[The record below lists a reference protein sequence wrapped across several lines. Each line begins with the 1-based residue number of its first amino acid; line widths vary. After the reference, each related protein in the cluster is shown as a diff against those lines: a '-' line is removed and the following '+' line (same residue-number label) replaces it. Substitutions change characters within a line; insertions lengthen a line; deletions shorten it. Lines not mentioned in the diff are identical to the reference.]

1 MTKLPPKNDF
11 ANVAGKWIFKFCGK
25 GSRVVDFFYWTLY
38 INFFCEKYLAF
49 KSDAC
54 DCEMSGLK
62 KKKLLIKQKLWKF

>member
-25 GSRVVDFFYWTLY
+25 GSRVIDFFYWTLY

-49 KSDAC
+49 KSDAY
-54 DCEMSGLK
+54 
-62 KKKLLIKQKLWKF
+62 